1 MIPAPS
7 SPVFK
12 LFLGNLCMVGCCVF
26 YLAWWILAFKPEG
39 AIKGMKSGW
48 LLLPAFLL
56 GAAAVFT
63 ITPWANAIEGE
74 HSFFSGRTVLI
85 GGITAYV
92 VLLAVTNMAF
102 HRQVTTELFLIVGWT
117 GIALLEANALYEL
130 QALSRS
136 GTIALFVGILLAA
149 VISMVCYLLYYGLDP
164 LPGYIDGMIPLI
176 LVAIFMLLMAILT
189 TRAKWPLS

>member
-7 SPVFK
+7 SPTFK
-12 LFLGNLCMVGCCVF
+12 LFLGNLFMVGCCVF
-26 YLAWWILAFKPEG
+26 YLLWWILAFKPEG

-48 LLLPAFLL
+48 LLLPAFIL

-74 HSFFSGRTVLI
+74 QSFFTGRTILI
-85 GGITAYV
+85 GGIAAYG

-136 GTIALFVGILLAA
+136 GTIVLFVA

-176 LVAIFMLLMAILT
+176 LVAIFMLIMAVLT
-189 TRAKWPLS
+189 TRAQWPLS